1 MLDGDVMKL
10 SICTILEEGGR
21 SLSRGIEIAY
31 QHLDLDGLGNSIL
44 EAPTLA
50 MGVYPYTLVCSL
62 GSFIAVLM
70 RDTGSMLAYQLH
82 NNNKLTLIAKENIG
96 HYIVDA
102 VMRYSA
108 IEGGIEIVML
118 LSDTNNNKDG
128 RIACYNFRSQ
138 A

>member
-1 MLDGDVMKL
+1 MQDGNMMKL
-10 SICTILEEGGR
+10 SICTILEDGAL
-21 SLSRGIEIAY
+21 LSRGIEISY
-31 QHLDLDGLGNSIL
+31 QPLDTDGLGSSIL

-50 MGVYPYTLVCSL
+50 MGVFPYALVCSL
-62 GSFIAVLM
+62 GSFIVVLM
-70 RDTGSMLAYQLH
+70 RATGSMIAYQLQ
-82 NNNKLTLIAKENIG
+82 NDKKLILIAKENIG

>member
-1 MLDGDVMKL
+1 MKL
-10 SICTILEEGGR
+10 SVCTILEEGA
-21 SLSRGIEIAY
+21 SFSQGIEIAY
-31 QHLDLDGLGNSIL
+31 QPLDTDGLGSANL

-50 MGVYPYTLVCSL
+50 MGVFPYALVCSL
-62 GSFIAVLM
+62 GSFIVVLM
-70 RDTGSMLAYQLH
+70 RATGSMMAYQLH

-118 LSDTNNNKDG
+118 LSDSNNNKDG